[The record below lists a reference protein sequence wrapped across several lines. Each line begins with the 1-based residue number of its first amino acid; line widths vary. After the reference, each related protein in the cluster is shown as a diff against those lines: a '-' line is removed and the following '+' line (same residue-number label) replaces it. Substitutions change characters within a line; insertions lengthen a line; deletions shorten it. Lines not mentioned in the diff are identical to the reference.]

1 MFNLTKANATLR
13 NWNPR
18 SERHGEDRAMAGDVA
33 FIVAQPNAVL
43 EHFDSNLR
51 PALFRQ
57 VRSGEQQR
65 LDGEDAWTGVLLPK
79 VKPLRW
85 DEEWPGYRLE
95 ICEGLGLTEP
105 LIFEDVTVRKFSFAP
120 VEGGTVNIGFSVI
133 VHPDAPESGQ
143 LHALQLS
150 EVVVSLTPPVK
161 QHEAQPDLLDQ
172 GDAANDQLQ
181 QAADALGEKAAA

>member
-1 MFNLTKANATLR
+1 MFNLTNANATLR

-18 SERHGEDRAMAGDVA
+18 SERRGEDRAMAGDIA
-33 FIVAQPNAVL
+33 FIVAQSNAVL

-85 DEEWPGYRLE
+85 EEEWPGYRLE
-95 ICEGLGLTEP
+95 ISEGLGLTEP
-105 LIFEDVTVRKFSFAP
+105 LIFEDVTVRKFSFAA
-120 VEGGTVNIGFSVI
+120 VEGGTVNIGFSVV
-133 VHPDAPESGQ
+133 VHPDAPESGA

-161 QHEAQPDLLDQ
+161 QHEAQADLLDTSA
-172 GDAANDQLQ
+172 DAANDQLQ
-181 QAADALGEKAAA
+181 QAADAMERDAA